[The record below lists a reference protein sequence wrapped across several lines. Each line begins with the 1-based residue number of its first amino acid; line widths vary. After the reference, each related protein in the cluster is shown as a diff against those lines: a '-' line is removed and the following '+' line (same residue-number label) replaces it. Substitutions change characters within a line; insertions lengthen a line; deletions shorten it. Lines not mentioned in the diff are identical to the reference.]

1 MIPEETT
8 GWVMMYPE
16 DTGAEEKRRESCEI
30 NVGVPVGVWVR
41 GRGLLCP
48 VYTERAFP
56 ER

>member
-16 DTGAEEKRRESCEI
+16 DAGAEEKRRESCEM